1 MKPEFDRMDLWIM
14 KAYLIRVVPRGP
26 QEEDELVNLIEKI
39 DRHLEGNS
47 HVNTG
52 STGARSEA

>member
-1 MKPEFDRMDLWIM
+1 MDLWIM

-26 QEEDELVNLIEKI
+26 LEEDELVNLIEKI
-39 DRHLEGNS
+39 DHHLEGNS